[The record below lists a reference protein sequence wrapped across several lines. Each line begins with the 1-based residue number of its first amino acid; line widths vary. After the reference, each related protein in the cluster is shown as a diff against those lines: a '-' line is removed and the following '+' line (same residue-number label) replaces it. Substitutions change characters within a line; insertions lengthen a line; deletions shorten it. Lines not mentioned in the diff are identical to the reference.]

1 MGKKKLELEINS
13 FWEVA
18 EKATEARKFRAR
30 NKNFFLVVEFW
41 KKKSMKVKQFSVE
54 EIWEEYKSL
63 KLKKRL

>member
-18 EKATEARKFRAR
+18 ELATEARKFRAR